1 MIGAAGGI
9 FIRLESAHKGRRER
23 DLEVNER
30 RFIIFFNF
38 IKNLFWLNEVNIL
51 PSVAKRLHCKINVY
65 LGMLKK
71 GIIFFLLGWLILDL
85 QGQTPFSC
93 EGQFYITLTNSS
105 SSGLS
110 EVTIDPISQNV
121 VFRTVRSNMQVQINA
136 IGYRSTDNL
145 IYGVHPIEHY
155 LYQVDRN
162 GSVIQLDKLNLNSD
176 YVYFAGD
183 ITPDGQYLI
192 LIGATNTGAPGSNG
206 QDRELVRVNLE
217 DSNYPTSTVPLSGLP
232 VRMLDIAFDPIS
244 GNLYGYDSNDDRL
257 MLVDMVTGAV
267 TTNYARTPLLGFAG
281 SLFFDAFGRL
291 FAYGSVGGFS
301 QNTLVQIDKERGK
314 VTIEASG
321 PSAQGTDACSCP
333 YTIEMSKT
341 VWPEITVGCSEVEY
355 SFTIANSSGKLQSG
369 IDFYDALPD
378 GFSFVELKKNPFGG
392 QLRSQ
397 TGDEELLIENMSV
410 PQGIDTLIA
419 LVQVGEVSSGTYKNQ
434 AVLTNLSESLGGFR
448 YSDNPA
454 TVVEADSTPLTVI
467 SLGTDDQYR
476 SAYFCSGESAT
487 LDVTFPGATYAW
499 STGEETPT
507 IAVNQGGLYAVEV
520 TAGCGSIDVYY
531 EVEEAFVQIEFEP
544 DQYTIELGDSLY
556 LEPKVTSNTTSLRYQ
571 WVVNEE
577 NFISCSNCRET
588 WLLPL
593 FSGDFY
599 FNVTTEQNCQDE
611 AFVQIEV
618 EKPRRIYIPNA
629 FSPNGDGI
637 NDVFYIMG
645 NGFAKVT
652 SIIIANRWGN
662 IVYES
667 GGCSIN
673 DSNCS
678 WDGSYKGRSLNPGV
692 FIYTAQVEFLDGAT
706 QQYSGLINLIK

>member
-1 MIGAAGGI
+1 MGLVAAQ
-9 FIRLESAHKGRRER
+9 KGRKDRER
-23 DLEVNER
+23 KVNER
-30 RFIIFFNF
+30 RFIIFFSSLQKIF
-38 IKNLFWLNEVNIL
+38 FWLIGVNIL
-51 PSVAKRLHCKINVY
+51 PSVVKRLHCKINVCPE
-65 LGMLKK
+65 MLKK
-71 GIIFFLLGWLILDL
+71 GIIIFLWGWLIHGL

-105 SSGLS
+105 NSGLS

-162 GSVIQLDKLNLNSD
+162 GSVIRLTELNLNSN

-217 DSNYPTSTVPLSGLP
+217 DSNYPTSTVPLSGVP
-232 VRMLDIAFDPIS
+232 VRMLDIAFDPVS

-257 MLVDMVTGAV
+257 MLVDMVNGAV
-267 TTNYARTPLLGFAG
+267 TTNYARTPILGFAG

-291 FAYGSVGGFS
+291 YAYGSVGGFV
-301 QNTLVQIDKERGK
+301 QNTLVQIDKERGR

-341 VWPEITVGCSEVEY
+341 VLPEVTVGCSEVEY
-355 SFTIANSSGKLQSG
+355 FFTIANSSGKIQNE
-369 IDFYDALPD
+369 IDFYDALPE
-378 GFSFVELKKNPFGG
+378 GFSLVRVKKNPFGG
-392 QLRSQ
+392 QLISQ
-397 TGDEELLIENMSV
+397 TGASELLIENMSI
-410 PQGIDTLIA
+410 PPGIDTLIVQ
-419 LVQVGEVSSGTYKNQ
+419 VQVGEVSSGTYNNQ
-434 AVLTNLSESLGGFR
+434 AVLTNLSESLGGIRF
-448 YSDNPA
+448 SDNPA

-467 SLGTDDQYR
+467 SLGKEDQYL
-476 SAYFCSGESAT
+476 SAYFCSGESVS
-487 LDVTFPGATYAW
+487 LDVTFPGAVYAW
-499 STGEETPT
+499 STGEVTPT
-507 IAVNQGGLYAVEV
+507 IEVDQPGLYEVEV
-520 TAGCGSIDVYY
+520 TAGCGSISVFY
-531 EVEEAFVQIEFEP
+531 EVEEAYVQIEFEP
-544 DQYTIELGDSLY
+544 DRYTIELGDSLY
-556 LEPKVTSNTTSLRYQ
+556 LTPKINSNTTDLSYQ

-577 NFISCSNCRET
+577 GFTSCSSCPET

-599 FNVTTEQNCQDE
+599 LNVTTEQNCQDE
-611 AFVQIEV
+611 ASVQVEV

-629 FSPNGDGI
+629 FSPNGDGV
-637 NDVFYIMG
+637 NDLFYIMG
-645 NGFAKVT
+645 NGFAKVKQLT
-652 SIIIANRWGN
+652 IADRWGN
-662 IVYES
+662 VVFQNN
-667 GGCSIN
+667 GCSIN
-673 DSNCS
+673 DSSCS
-678 WDGSYKGRSLNPGV
+678 WDGSLKGRPLNPGV
-692 FIYTAQVEFLDGAT
+692 FIYTTQIEFLDGAT
-706 QQYSGLINLIK
+706 QQYSGLINLIR